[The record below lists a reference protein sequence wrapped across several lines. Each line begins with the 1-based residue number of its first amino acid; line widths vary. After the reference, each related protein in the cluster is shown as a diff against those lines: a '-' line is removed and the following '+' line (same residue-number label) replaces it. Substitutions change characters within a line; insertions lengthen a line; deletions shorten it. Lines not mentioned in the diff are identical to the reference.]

1 MFFDWFLWHKAYQ
14 RRTYHKVLYNTKLA
28 PTSTQK
34 DKSAVW
40 CWFEN
45 LNSFE
50 VSIYCCNACETDS
63 MQLQA
68 PLISVLSQCIYIIVF
83 AHLHPIPGSNLVQTY
98 FHSTICPF
106 EGKAWDSFI
115 TVAAIFKLKSNLCKS

>member
-50 VSIYCCNACETDS
+50 VLIYCCNACETDS

-68 PLISVLSQCIYIIVF
+68 PLIDVLSQCIYIIILF
-83 AHLHPIPGSNLVQTY
+83 WPTCTPSLVQILY
-98 FHSTICPF
+98 RLIST
-106 EGKAWDSFI
+106 ALS
-115 TVAAIFKLKSNLCKS
+115 AILKVKSEIPLSQ